1 VGEPLKQ
8 RRKRIMMK
16 QEFEQMVGKEVTCE
30 TFEMYEAMYMA
41 LPESVNKQAF
51 VEMLNINA
59 IPESEEAVARREAN
73 EQRKKAIREEIEKEQ
88 KQIASLKKYLEQDCE
103 GLEIWLKDGDKEMI
117 SFYKNNISFW
127 RRSIKE
133 RRNRIAELKFLLQ

>member
-1 VGEPLKQ
+1 
-8 RRKRIMMK
+8 MMK
-16 QEFEQMVGKEVTCE
+16 QEFEQMVGKEVTYE

-41 LPESVNKQAF
+41 LPESVNKQQF
-51 VEMLNINA
+51 VAMLNIAA